1 MTTLSV
7 PLFPLQ
13 TVLFP
18 GGPLLLR
25 VFEPRYL
32 DMVSRCMKNEEGFG
46 VVLLAEGTEVAS
58 KVITQA
64 TGTLAMITDWYQG
77 ADGLLGITATGEN
90 RFRLITIHRQD
101 DGLNTGDI
109 EILPMEP
116 EVPVP
121 GDYLPMAEVLRA
133 LLDDIAGPY
142 EDIPRDYDNASW
154 VGYRLAE
161 ILPIKQEQ
169 KQYCLELDDPLA
181 RLEFLNPFLP
191 QVA

>member
-18 GGPLLLR
+18 GGPLSLR
-25 VFEPRYL
+25 VFEARYL
-32 DMVSRCMKNEEGFG
+32 DMVSHCMKKNEPFG
-46 VVLLAEGTEVAS
+46 VVLITEGNEAGS
-58 KVITQA
+58 EVITQA

-77 ADGLLGITATGEN
+77 ADGLLGITATGES
-90 RFRLITIHRQD
+90 RFRLMSMYRQD

-109 EILPMEP
+109 EILPPEP
-116 EVPVP
+116 EAPVP
-121 GDYLPMAEVLRA
+121 GDYLHMAKILHA
-133 LLDDIAGPY
+133 LLDDIGGLY
-142 EDIPRDYDNASW
+142 EQIPRDFDDASW

-161 ILPIKQEQ
+161 TLPIEQEQ

-181 RLEFLNPFLP
+181 RLEFLNPFLQ